1 VCAHISLINS
11 LINLLIHSYTA
22 IWALLSIYLSL
33 CVLLSISLDFPWH
46 TLYTARVL
54 SVCAFPDLPAFP
66 VPACSFSY
74 FSLFSLCLYREHL
87 NIFIIFIISPVY
99 TDTHSQYTHTCL
111 SYKLAHMLAYTLLSG
126 TFVLYLSL
134 CAHLSIPPEFPLYTL
149 YTARVLS
156 VCTLLGVLVF
166 FGFGLYFLCFPCV
179 YRTLEYFY
187 YIFIRAIQTYTPSVH
202 TCLL

>member
-1 VCAHISLINS
+1 MRIPRPSCFSCVC
-11 LINLLIHSYTA
+11 LLFF
-22 IWALLSIYLSL
+22 LFFF
-33 CVLLSISLDFPWH
+33 V
-46 TLYTARVL
+46 
-54 SVCAFPDLPAFP
+54 FP
-66 VPACSFSY
+66 VY
-74 FSLFSLCLYREHL
+74 TEHF
-87 NIFIIFIISPVY
+87 NIFIFLLLVLCIQTY
-99 TDTHSQYTHTCL
+99 THSIHTCL

-126 TFVLYLSL
+126 TLVYCLSL

-149 YTARVLS
+149 YTARVPS
-156 VCTLLGVLVF
+156 VCTLLDVLVF